1 MSRVKQQ
8 AEISD
13 YINALLLKSRL
24 PRNQLSAISGL
35 NNTYIMD
42 MEKGKF
48 SNVRREKL
56 IALAVALSLSLSE
69 TDALLDFFDRA
80 PLDVDDIPTFLSVS
94 DQIRTS
100 SVMMPLIGD
109 MALGLAQLSAEKHP
123 GDHIVVGPEPSY
135 CIYSTGFRYIA
146 ARSALEDHPLYGELG
161 EALNQARREQLT
173 HRLKR
178 YHFDQYICIH
188 CLEMY
193 VHRFLDAK
201 EKTFRQQHVL
211 NVVNNLKTYNNFHFY
226 LLRICPNTSFSI
238 KLSPSEQDNRDDPDI
253 LFLVLWAHH
262 RVSHERVGRLSGFTT
277 SNQSLI
283 ESFKDELAS
292 VRQAVIQEYT
302 DRDRLVEYLCNL
314 AS

>member
-1 MSRVKQQ
+1 MSRVKQK

-13 YINALLLKSRL
+13 YINSLLVKSRL

-56 IALAVALSLSLSE
+56 IALAIALSLSLRE
-69 TDALLDFFDRA
+69 TDELLNFFDRV
-80 PLDVDDIPTFLSVS
+80 PLDSADIPTFLSVS

-109 MALGLAQLSAEKHP
+109 MAIGLAQLGAEKQP
-123 GDHIVVGPEPSY
+123 GDHIVVSPEPAYSV
-135 CIYSTGFRYIA
+135 YSTGYRHIDA
-146 ARSALEDHPLYGELG
+146 HSALEDHPLHAELG
-161 EALNQARREQLT
+161 EALNQARGEQLKQ
-173 HRLKR
+173 RLKH
-178 YHFDQYICIH
+178 YNFDQYICIH

-193 VHRFLDAK
+193 LQRFLD
-201 EKTFRQQHVL
+201 EREQTFRQQHVL
-211 NVVNNLKTYNNFHFY
+211 HIVKNLKNHDNFNFY
-226 LLRICPNTSFSI
+226 LLNICPNSAFSM
-238 KLSPSEQDNRDDPDI
+238 KLYPTRQDDKDNPDI
-253 LFLVLWAHH
+253 LFLVFWAHH

-283 ESFKDELAS
+283 ESFKDELVS
-292 VRQAVIQEYT
+292 VQQAVIQEYT
-302 DRDRLVEYLCNL
+302 DRDRLIAYLCNL

>member
-8 AEISD
+8 AEIAD
-13 YINALLLKSRL
+13 YINTLLLKSRL
-24 PRNQLSAISGL
+24 PRNQLAAISGL

-42 MEKGKF
+42 LEKGKF

-80 PLDVDDIPTFLSVS
+80 PLDLDDIPTFLSVS

-109 MALGLAQLSAEKHP
+109 MALGLAQLSAEKQP
-123 GDHIVVGPEPSY
+123 GDHVVVGPEPSY
-135 CIYSTGFRYIA
+135 CIYSSGFRAIA

-161 EALNQARREQLT
+161 EALNQARQQQLH
-173 HRLKR
+173 HRLKQHR
-178 YHFDQYICIH
+178 FDQYICMH

-193 VHRFLDAK
+193 GQRFLNED
-201 EKTFRQQHVL
+201 EKTFRRQHL
-211 NVVNNLKTYNNFHFY
+211 LHVVKNLEKYGNFHFH
-226 LLRICPNTSFSI
+226 LLKICPNTAFSL
-238 KLSPSEQDNRDDPDI
+238 KLAPVEQDAKENPDI

-277 SNQSLI
+277 SNPSLL

-302 DRDRLVEYLCNL
+302 DRERLVTYLRHL

>member
-13 YINALLLKSRL
+13 YINSLLLKSRL

-35 NNTYIMD
+35 NNTYIID

-56 IALAVALSLSLSE
+56 IALAIALSLSLYE
-69 TDALLDFFDRA
+69 TDELLDFFDRA
-80 PLDVDDIPTFLSVS
+80 PLDTDDIPTFLSVS

-100 SVMMPLIGD
+100 SAMMPLIGD
-109 MALGLAQLSAEKHP
+109 MALGLAQLSAEKNP
-123 GDHIVVGPEPSY
+123 GSHVVVSSEPSY
-135 CIYSTGFRYIA
+135 CIYSTGFRCIA
-146 ARSALEDHPLYGELG
+146 ARSDLEDHPLYGELG

-193 VHRFLDAK
+193 VRRFLDEK
-201 EKTFRQQHVL
+201 EKVFRQQHIL
-211 NVVNNLKTYNNFHFY
+211 NVVHNLKKHDNFHFH
-226 LLRICPNTSFSI
+226 LLRICPNSAFSL
-238 KLSPSEQDNRDDPDI
+238 KLSPSDEDSKNNPEI

-262 RVSHERVGRLSGFTT
+262 RVSHERAGRLSGFTT
-277 SNQSLI
+277 SNQSLV
-283 ESFKDELAS
+283 ESFKDELAAL
-292 VRQAVIQEYT
+292 QKAVIQEYT
-302 DRDRLVEYLCNL
+302 DRERLIEYLCNL

>member
-13 YINALLLKSRL
+13 YINSLLLKSRL

-35 NNTYIMD
+35 NNTYIID

-56 IALAVALSLSLSE
+56 IALAIALSLSLSE
-69 TDALLDFFDRA
+69 TDELLAFFDRA
-80 PLDVDDIPTFLSVS
+80 PLDIDDIPTFLSVS

-109 MALGLAQLSAEKHP
+109 MALGLTLLSAEKNP
-123 GDHIVVGPEPSY
+123 GDHIVVSPEPSY
-135 CIYSTGFRYIA
+135 CIYSAEFHSIA

-173 HRLKR
+173 RRLKR
-178 YHFDQYICIH
+178 DHFEQYICIH

-193 VHRFLDAK
+193 VRRFLDEK
-201 EKTFRQQHVL
+201 EKLFRQQHVL
-211 NVVNNLKTYNNFHFY
+211 HIVYNLQKHDNFHFH
-226 LLRICPNTSFSI
+226 LLRICPNSAFTL
-238 KLSPSEQDNRDDPDI
+238 KLAPADEKHKDTPEI

-262 RVSHERVGRLSGFTT
+262 RVSHERAGRLSAFTT
-277 SNQSLI
+277 SNQSLVD
-283 ESFKDELAS
+283 SFKDELAAL
-292 VRQAVIQEYT
+292 QKTVIEEYT
-302 DRDRLVEYLCNL
+302 DRDRLIEYLCKL